1 MKRITFMLNK
11 LLTSALMIGMVT
23 GTMAQTRLRTNSR
36 DSLPVGYWPLDKSQP
51 IIDKTESIRLAPDV
65 SHLSEGEQQA
75 VAKLLE
81 VGKIFQRL
89 FEQQRHPQALT
100 GYRNLVQLDTRT
112 GSSPATQNLL
122 TLYRL
127 NQGPIATTLDNKRE
141 AFLPVDDVKPG
152 KNVYPWG
159 VKKEELDAFLSAHPE
174 KRDSI
179 LDLRTVVRKLT
190 LANVQHDLA
199 ALKKYPALDTLHLG
213 LRQDLEKMSRSSGKS
228 PGSPKSKVHRPTS
241 RTNPVLDHKTLDV
254 GLGTL
259 DVGYYAVPYAIAY
272 ADELIKAY
280 ALLNEAAD
288 AVAKEDEEFARYLR
302 NRARD
307 LLSNDYES
315 GDAAW
320 ITGHFKNLNAQIG
333 SYEVYDDELYGVK
346 TFFSFNVLSTR
357 RQETTALR
365 QAMRGLQA
373 LEDSLPYE
381 NHKKIREDIPV
392 GVYDVVADFGQSR
405 GGNTATILPNES
417 YLARRYGRTILL
429 RANIMREPNIFQG
442 TSRTWAAAIAD
453 QHKND
458 LSADG
463 TFYRT
468 LWHEVG
474 HYLGVDRTKD
484 GRDLDEALQEDSSA
498 MEEMKA
504 DLVSLF
510 VAPALRKNEYYTD
523 AQLRSVYAS
532 GILRVLQNNKPRRD
546 QPYNTMQLM
555 QWNFFL
561 ENGLLSV
568 ENGKLRIHYDKYH
581 EVVGKMLR
589 KVLEVQYQ
597 GDKAAAVRFIEQY
610 TKWDDNLHGAIA
622 KNIRDQQRYRFRLFK
637 YAALGE

>member
-1 MKRITFMLNK
+1 MLSK
-11 LLTSALMIGMVT
+11 LLAFALMTGIVT
-23 GTMAQTRLRTNSR
+23 GTMAQMSSTDSR
-36 DSLPVGYWPLDKSQP
+36 SGLPASYWPLTKSQP
-51 IIDKTESIRLAPDV
+51 IIDKTETIRLALDV
-65 SHLSEGEQQA
+65 SHLSEGERKA

-81 VGKIFQRL
+81 VGRIFQGL
-89 FEQQRHPQALT
+89 YEQQRHSQALT
-100 GYRNLVQLDTRT
+100 AYRNLVQLDTRS
-112 GSSPATQNLL
+112 GASAFTQNLL
-122 TLYRL
+122 NLYRL

-141 AFLPVDDVKPG
+141 AFLPVDDVQPG
-152 KNVYPWG
+152 KNVYPSG

-174 KRDSI
+174 KRASI
-179 LDLRTVVRKLT
+179 LDLRTVVRKLES
-190 LANVQHDLA
+190 ANVEHDLA
-199 ALKKYPALDTLHLG
+199 TLKKYPALETLHPG
-213 LRQDLEKMSRSSGKS
+213 LRQELEKVS
-228 PGSPKSKVHRPTS
+228 PERAKARKSPKSKVQSPTS
-241 RTNPVLDHKTLDV
+241 RTDPILDSKTLDV
-254 GLGTL
+254 GRGTL
-259 DVGYYAVPYAIAY
+259 DSSFYAVPYAVAY
-272 ADELIKAY
+272 ADELMKAY
-280 ALLNEAAD
+280 SLLNEAAD
-288 AVAKEDEEFARYLR
+288 AVAADDEEFARYLR
-302 NRARD
+302 NRSRD

-320 ITGHFKNLNAQIG
+320 ITGRFKNLNAQIG

-346 TFFSFNVLSTR
+346 TFFSFSLLSTR
-357 RQETTALR
+357 GQETTALR
-365 QAMRGLQA
+365 LAMRGLQA
-373 LEDSLPYE
+373 LEESLPYE

-429 RANIMREPNIFQG
+429 RANIMREPSIFQG
-442 TSRTWAAAIAD
+442 TSRTWEAAMVAE
-453 QHKND
+453 HKD
-458 LSADG
+458 HLSSDG
-463 TFYRT
+463 NFYRT

-510 VAPALRKNEYYTD
+510 VAPALRKNDYYSD

-561 ENGLLSV
+561 ENGLLTF

-581 EVVGKMLR
+581 EVVGQLLR

-597 GDKAAAVRFIEQY
+597 GDKTAADRFIEQY
-610 TKWDDNLHGAIA
+610 TRWDDNLHGAIA
-622 KNIRDQQRYRFRLFK
+622 KTIRDQQRYRFRIFK

>member
-1 MKRITFMLNK
+1 MLSK
-11 LLTSALMIGMVT
+11 LLTFALMIGIVT
-23 GTMAQTRLRTNSR
+23 GAMSQTGSPTNSR
-36 DSLPVGYWPLDKSQP
+36 AALPAGYWPLEKSQP
-51 IIDKTESIRLAPDV
+51 IIGKTETIKLGPDLLQ
-65 SHLSEGEQQA
+65 LSEGERRA

-81 VGKIFQRL
+81 VGKIFQSL
-89 FEQQRHPQALT
+89 FEQQRHSQALT
-100 GYRNLVQLDTRT
+100 AYQKLVQLDTRT
-112 GSSPATQNLL
+112 GSGVATQNLL

-141 AFLPVDDVKPG
+141 AFLPVDEVKPG
-152 KNVYPWG
+152 KNVYPWD

-174 KRDSI
+174 QRDDI
-179 LDLRTVVRKLT
+179 LDLRTVVRKRT
-190 LANVQHDLA
+190 AENIQEDLA
-199 ALKKYPALDTLHLG
+199 TLRNYPALDTLHPG
-213 LRQDLEKMSRSSGKS
+213 LRQELESISLESAEASKSS
-228 PGSPKSKVHRPTS
+228 KSKVQSPTP
-241 RTNPVLDHKTLDV
+241 RTDPILDKKTSDV

-259 DVGYYAVPYAIAY
+259 GSGFYAVPYAVAY
-272 ADELIKAY
+272 AEELIRAY
-280 ALLNEAAD
+280 GLLNDAAN
-288 AVAKEDEEFARYLR
+288 AVAKDDEEFARYLR

-346 TFFSFNVLSTR
+346 TFFSFSLLSNR

-442 TSRTWAAAIAD
+442 TSRTWEAAIATE
-453 QHKND
+453 HKDD

-463 TFYRT
+463 NFYRT

-510 VAPALRKNEYYTD
+510 VAPALRKNDYYTD

-561 ENGLLSV
+561 ENRLLSF
-568 ENGKLRIHYDKYH
+568 EQGKLQIDYAKYH
-581 EVVGKMLR
+581 DVVGKLLR
-589 KVLEVQYQ
+589 QVLEVQYL
-597 GDKAAAVRFIEQY
+597 GDKAAADRFIEQY

-622 KNIRDQQRYRFRLFK
+622 RNIRDQQRYRFRLFK